1 VHLTQT
7 GQIAWDCWLALPGHF
22 DGVTVDVF
30 VIMPDHVH
38 GILVIGGEAGEPA
51 VAARASM
58 IGSRRASD
66 VVGAQHVA
74 PLRASSTQPNG
85 PKSQPNGGAASG
97 ADVGATHA
105 SMVGDRRALEM
116 VGAQHAAPLQCPAAA
131 PNHPRGN
138 GPYPGSLGTIIRSY
152 KSAVTRHINL
162 MRKTSGTHVWQR
174 NYFERIIRTQPDL
187 DCARWYIRTNPDRW

>member
-1 VHLTQT
+1 MSRSYHERRRRSIRLPGFDYANCGVYFITICTHRRIPVFGEVRCGRVHLTQT

-38 GILVIGGEAGEPA
+38 GIL
-51 VAARASM
+51 
-58 IGSRRASD
+58 
-66 VVGAQHVA
+66 
-74 PLRASSTQPNG
+74 
-85 PKSQPNGGAASG
+85 GAASG

-116 VGAQHAAPLQCPAAA
+116 VGAQHAAPLPCPTPA